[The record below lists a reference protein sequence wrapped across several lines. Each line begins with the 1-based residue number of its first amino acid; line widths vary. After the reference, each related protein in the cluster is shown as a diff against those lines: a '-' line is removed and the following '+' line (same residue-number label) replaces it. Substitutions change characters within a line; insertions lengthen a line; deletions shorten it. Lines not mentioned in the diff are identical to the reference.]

1 MEILG
6 IVFNLDDPRRD
17 LGKKY
22 TLQQIFTITILAALT
37 GCDDWYEVEDFGNT
51 RFELLKRYLPDLERI
66 PSHDTFNRVF
76 SILDPNKFEE
86 AYREWIQA
94 FAAQY
99 KGVIAIDGK
108 TIRGA
113 CEKDADGKI
122 VSKLHVITAWASN
135 IGVSL
140 GQLMVGEK
148 TNEITADPEL
158 IRSID
163 VKGNIVTIDAMGC
176 QKEITKVIVERG
188 GDFVIGLKNNQKHFC
203 RHVADLFEKLENGGV
218 ARRNIIKRFGTEE
231 TGHGRIEKRT
241 YKMISGYWDGAFYAD
256 WDNVHSVVR
265 VTSERT
271 VMHTGEKS
279 VEQSFYVTSITGRL
293 PEVADAIRRHWSI
306 ENNLHWQLDISFD
319 EDDTRKKKNAAR
331 NWSLISKIVLMVLKK
346 HPCKLSIRSKRK
358 KAAYDET
365 FLMESLE
372 ILANLPQQL
381 KSEK

>member
-1 MEILG
+1 MKIFG
-6 IVFNLDDPRRD
+6 IVFNIEDPRRD

-22 TLQQIFTITILAALT
+22 SLQQIFTIAILAAIT
-37 GCDDWYEVEDFGNT
+37 GCDDWYEVEDFGNAK
-51 RFELLKRYLPDLERI
+51 FDLLKLYLPDLERI

-76 SILDPNKFEE
+76 SILDPVKFED

-94 FAAQY
+94 FADQY

-108 TIRGA
+108 TICGA
-113 CEKDADGKI
+113 CEKNANGKV
-122 VSKLHVITAWASN
+122 VSKLHIISAWASN
-135 IGVSL
+135 AGISL

-158 IRSID
+158 IRSLDI
-163 VKGNIVTIDAMGC
+163 KGNIVTIDAMGC
-176 QKEITKVIVERG
+176 QKEITNVIVERG

-203 RHVADLFEKLENGGV
+203 QYTADLFESIEHSG
-218 ARRNIIKRFGTEE
+218 AIHRNLIKRFVTEE

-241 YKMISGYWDGAFYAD
+241 YEMISDYSDKAFYED

-271 VMHTGEKS
+271 IMRTNETS
-279 VEQSFYVTSITGRL
+279 VEHRFYVTSLTGEL
-293 PEVADAIRRHWSI
+293 PRVADAIRRHWAI

-319 EDDTRKKKNAAR
+319 EDDTRKRKNAAR
-331 NWSLISKIVLMVLKK
+331 NWSLISKIVMMVLKK

-365 FLMESLE
+365 FLMQLLE
-372 ILANLPQQL
+372 ILVNLPMQL
-381 KSEK
+381 KCKK